1 MGLRQKVRY
10 SMIALSLVY
19 TAVRVFIVHTTLVSY
34 GVNLWV
40 FLVTDAVAGVLYVL
54 GLEQLVVALS
64 PKAKQHWLRMCA
76 WALCAISMFALPYLY
91 IFISS
96 NQLPSGMV
104 WGLGV
109 IIALLAANAF
119 LSIKRRVRHKE

>member
-1 MGLRQKVRY
+1 MGLRQKVRN

-19 TAVRVFIVHTTLVSY
+19 TAVRVFFVHATLVSY

-40 FLVTDAVAGVLYVL
+40 FFVIDAVAGVLYVL

-64 PKAKQHWLRMCA
+64 PKTKQHWLRVCA
-76 WALCAISMFALPYLY
+76 WALCAICMFSLPYLY

-109 IIALLAANAF
+109 VVALLAANAF
-119 LSIKRRVRHKE
+119 LTIKRRVRRKE